1 MNKIVIYELRF
12 EECVKMNKI
21 YLLLRKNFKDKLLR
35 KALAFVMLLFF
46 NFNIFSEIVPDPASI
61 GTKVTK
67 TASGIDQIDIA
78 APNKNGTSYNSL
90 KELQVSEQ
98 GLILNNNKHVAVN
111 TQTAGLVA
119 RNRNLDNGVAA
130 NLIITEVTG
139 KNRTNIN
146 GIVEVAGQRADL
158 VMANRNGIYVNGG
171 GFLNTDRV
179 TLTTGSLQMKDGNLV
194 AIDVSQGHIGI
205 GEKGV
210 DALSLTD
217 LELLGKTIDIAGVI
231 KASKETRVLVS
242 AGGQTY
248 EYRTKEV
255 KSKGE
260 TYRGIAVDGK
270 AAGSMYAGKIDI
282 ISNDKGAGVNT
293 KGDLVSVDDIT
304 LTANGDIT
312 TNKVNAGKQVTYK
325 STKKVRMKG
334 ETTAGKKVQVK
345 AKETEIDAKVV
356 TGYLEK
362 ALGEKAIEIESEKTS
377 ITSKI
382 EANGRVEIKSKETR
396 NTGEIL
402 ATEKI
407 EVTGNKLN
415 NNSGEIR
422 SNSKIDINVKDTS
435 NVKGYILSD
444 GLTKEDVKKEEENKE
459 QQNNE
464 NIKNKEIGI
473 NITGTLDNTQGVIRG
488 REISIGG
495 NIKGN
500 SKGKI
505 DSIGALTLNGKVID
519 NRNGIIKGNIKKLNA
534 DRLINDNGQLLS
546 NEKIEGIIK
555 ETSNI
560 RGEIS

>member
-1 MNKIVIYELRF
+1 MGIKFTEKKLR
-12 EECVKMNKI
+12 N
-21 YLLLRKNFKDKLLR
+21 YFKDKLLK

-46 NFNIFSEIVPDPASI
+46 NFNIFSEIIPDPASI

-98 GLILNNNKHVAVN
+98 GLILNNNKHVVVN

-179 TLTTGSLQMKDGNLV
+179 TLTTGSLQMKDGDLV

-304 LTANGDIT
+304 LWSYV
-312 TNKVNAGKQVTYK
+312 NK
-325 STKKVRMKG
+325 
-334 ETTAGKKVQVK
+334 
-345 AKETEIDAKVV
+345 KE
-356 TGYLEK
+356 
-362 ALGEKAIEIESEKTS
+362 
-377 ITSKI
+377 
-382 EANGRVEIKSKETR
+382 
-396 NTGEIL
+396 
-402 ATEKI
+402 
-407 EVTGNKLN
+407 KLN
-415 NNSGEIR
+415 R
-422 SNSKIDINVKDTS
+422 DF
-435 NVKGYILSD
+435 LF
-444 GLTKEDVKKEEENKE
+444 
-459 QQNNE
+459 
-464 NIKNKEIGI
+464 
-473 NITGTLDNTQGVIRG
+473 
-488 REISIGG
+488 
-495 NIKGN
+495 
-500 SKGKI
+500 
-505 DSIGALTLNGKVID
+505 
-519 NRNGIIKGNIKKLNA
+519 
-534 DRLINDNGQLLS
+534 
-546 NEKIEGIIK
+546 
-555 ETSNI
+555 
-560 RGEIS
+560 

>member
-1 MNKIVIYELRF
+1 MAI
-12 EECVKMNKI
+12 
-21 YLLLRKNFKDKLLR
+21 
-35 KALAFVMLLFF
+35 
-46 NFNIFSEIVPDPASI
+46 
-61 GTKVTK
+61 
-67 TASGIDQIDIA
+67 
-78 APNKNGTSYNSL
+78 
-90 KELQVSEQ
+90 
-98 GLILNNNKHVAVN
+98 N

-179 TLTTGSLQMKDGNLV
+179 TLTTGSLQMKDGDLV

-293 KGDLVSVDDIT
+293 KGDLVSIDDIT
-304 LTANGDIT
+304 H
-312 TNKVNAGKQVTYK
+312 
-325 STKKVRMKG
+325 
-334 ETTAGKKVQVK
+334 
-345 AKETEIDAKVV
+345 
-356 TGYLEK
+356 
-362 ALGEKAIEIESEKTS
+362 
-377 ITSKI
+377 
-382 EANGRVEIKSKETR
+382 
-396 NTGEIL
+396 
-402 ATEKI
+402 
-407 EVTGNKLN
+407 
-415 NNSGEIR
+415 
-422 SNSKIDINVKDTS
+422 
-435 NVKGYILSD
+435 
-444 GLTKEDVKKEEENKE
+444 
-459 QQNNE
+459 
-464 NIKNKEIGI
+464 
-473 NITGTLDNTQGVIRG
+473 
-488 REISIGG
+488 
-495 NIKGN
+495 
-500 SKGKI
+500 
-505 DSIGALTLNGKVID
+505 
-519 NRNGIIKGNIKKLNA
+519 
-534 DRLINDNGQLLS
+534 
-546 NEKIEGIIK
+546 
-555 ETSNI
+555 
-560 RGEIS
+560 